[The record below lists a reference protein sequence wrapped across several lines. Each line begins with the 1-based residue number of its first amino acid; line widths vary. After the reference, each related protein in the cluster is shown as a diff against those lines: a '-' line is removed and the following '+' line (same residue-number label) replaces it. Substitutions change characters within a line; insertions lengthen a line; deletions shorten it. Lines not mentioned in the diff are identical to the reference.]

1 MNIRRTR
8 IAAYAIVVEEDQ
20 ILLCR
25 LSARVKRHA
34 GSWTLPG
41 GGLDYGEDPEKAMI
55 REVREE
61 TGLDVVSDEL
71 VGVDSVH
78 SRWSSGEMHS
88 IRIVFRARVVGG
100 TLHNEVDESTDK
112 AEWWHRDRLSEIRLV
127 DLVETFIDRA
137 FSSPQ
142 KA

>member
-1 MNIRRTR
+1 MRRTR
-8 IAAYAIVVEEDQ
+8 VAAYGLIVEAER

-41 GGLDYGEDPEKAMI
+41 GGLDFGENPEMAMI

-61 TGLDVVSDEL
+61 TGLDVVSDGL

-78 SRWSSGEMHS
+78 SRWSTGEMHS
-88 IRIVFRARVVGG
+88 IRIVYRAHVVGG
-100 TLHNEVDESTDK
+100 TLHDEVDESTDM
-112 AEWWHRDRLSEIRLV
+112 AQWWHRNELTNIRVV
-127 DLVETFIDRA
+127 DLVDTFIERA
-137 FSSPQ
+137 FASP
-142 KA
+142 